1 MTQPPTPPASP
12 ATPQIPDLSPEQP
25 PTRGGLASPRL
36 DRPLAILAGLVL
48 LGLFV
53 LTVIGQNAA
62 PPPESEEAGPP
73 LGLRVV
79 ELEARYL
86 VGTSEIAAATG
97 SSQTE
102 TLLANAERLE
112 TGSVAQR
119 LRHVAL
125 VLEIGGAAPA
135 GAALDRLEMDLAT
148 TRHVPTED
156 ESATQTRLRSLI
168 EQTSADPSA
177 LDDSDRAALRTSLG
191 WFGDLLLAPRD
202 GDPAARQAVVG
213 PAVRLVWGI
222 LTLVIVAGLAGLVG
236 FAGLV
241 IVIVL
246 LASGAMRLAFRPGA
260 RRSSVYLETF
270 AAWFVVFFGLSIVA
284 EIAFSQGT
292 IAVQLGA
299 GMVAMFASLVVLAW
313 PAIRGIP
320 FGEVRDAVG
329 LRAPRGVIMEM
340 LAGAAAYAMSLP
352 IVGVGLV
359 IMLLLMWISGGGGLG
374 PPVAEEPFQSVELP
388 VHPLIELVASG
399 DFTAKLIAVLLA
411 SVTAP
416 IVEEIMFRGVLY
428 RYMRD
433 ASQRLGTL
441 VSALF
446 SGLLGGFIFAAIHP
460 QGWMAIPALMALAL
474 GFSMAR
480 EWRSSVLPGI
490 VGHAINNSAVTCI
503 LLLAFG

>member
-1 MTQPPTPPASP
+1 MTQHPTQPEPSVDPQTTNGAPP
-12 ATPQIPDLSPEQP
+12 
-25 PTRGGLASPRL
+25 RGGFASPRL

-62 PPPESEEAGPP
+62 PPPEAEQGSPQ
-73 LGLRVV
+73 LGLRVL

-86 VGTSEIAAATG
+86 VGTNEIATASG

-102 TLLANAERLE
+102 TLLANAERME
-112 TGSVAQR
+112 TGSVGQR
-119 LRHVAL
+119 LRHVAV
-125 VLEIGGAAPA
+125 VLELGGVEPAA
-135 GAALDRLEMDLAT
+135 AALQRLEVDLET
-148 TRHVPTED
+148 TSHVPTDD
-156 ESATQTRLRSLI
+156 EAATQRRLHSLLG
-168 EQTSADPSA
+168 SAAGDPSA
-177 LDDSDRAALRTSLG
+177 LEQSDREALRSSLG
-191 WFGDLLLAPRD
+191 WFGDLILAPRD

-222 LTLVIVAGLAGLVG
+222 LTLVTVAAISGLVG

-246 LASGAMRLAFRPGA
+246 LSTGAMRLGFRPGA

-270 AAWFVVFFGLSIVA
+270 AAWFVVFMGLSIVG
-284 EIAFSQGT
+284 ELAFANGT
-292 IAVQLGA
+292 IAAQLGV

-313 PAIRGIP
+313 PTIRGIP

-352 IVGVGLV
+352 VVGVGLM
-359 IMLLLMWISGGGGLG
+359 IMLLLMWITGGGGMG
-374 PPVAEEPFQSVELP
+374 TPAAEEPFQSVEIP
-388 VHPLIELVASG
+388 AHPIIELVASG

-411 SVTAP
+411 SVAAP

-428 RYMRD
+428 RFLRD
-433 ASQRLGTL
+433 ASTRLGTL
-441 VSALF
+441 VSVLF
-446 SGLLGGFIFAAIHP
+446 SGLVGGFIFAAIHP